1 MFTAALYP
9 NTKKV
14 LALLAK
20 EDFIKQFYLAGG
32 TALALQLGHRRS
44 IDLDFFSTQAIKS
57 DNLAE
62 ELAKL
67 GNFTVQQKD
76 DKTLIGELNKV
87 RVSFFYYPFNLL
99 KPARDYIVKLAD
111 PVDVGLMKI
120 TAIADRG
127 SQKDFIDLFKIC
139 QEIINLKDLFNL
151 LPKKFASVKYEP
163 YYLIKGLTYFKDAEG
178 MPWPDMLQSINWSEI
193 KVFFEENSK
202 KLLTD
207 I

>member
-76 DKTLIGELNKV
+76 H
-87 RVSFFYYPFNLL
+87 
-99 KPARDYIVKLAD
+99 
-111 PVDVGLMKI
+111 
-120 TAIADRG
+120 
-127 SQKDFIDLFKIC
+127 
-139 QEIINLKDLFNL
+139 
-151 LPKKFASVKYEP
+151 KKFK
-163 YYLIKGLTYFKDAEG
+163 KG
-178 MPWPDMLQSINWSEI
+178 N
-193 KVFFEENSK
+193 
-202 KLLTD
+202 
-207 I
+207 